1 MPSRQRLGCRSL
13 GRMML
18 GLVAAI
24 GLFVAA
30 CGGDDGG
37 FAVGES
43 APDFSLEE
51 ASGGSV
57 ALADYRGQDVLL
69 YFHMADG

>member
-1 MPSRQRLGCRSL
+1 MVGLIAA
-13 GRMML
+13 L
-18 GLVAAI
+18 GLI
-24 GLFVAA
+24 IAA

-37 FAVGES
+37 FSVGGR

-57 ALADYRGQDVLL
+57 ALDDYQGRDVLL

>member
-1 MPSRQRLGCRSL
+1 MKRRWEYRSL
-13 GRMML
+13 GRLFGLIAAL
-18 GLVAAI
+18 GLI
-24 GLFVAA
+24 VAA
-30 CGGDDGG
+30 CGSDDGG
-37 FAVGES
+37 FAVGDR

-57 ALADYRGQDVLL
+57 ALADYQGHDVLL